1 MIGRAALSSVVTLL
15 GACGIDTAGPP
26 EIALGMEEC
35 AHCRMI
41 ISEEAHSA
49 AAVAADG
56 TSWKFD
62 DLGCLL
68 AAREEWNREGAGVW
82 VHDVESTEWIDAR
95 SAFFLRQDAATT
107 PMGSGLVALA
117 TEERARRRAAD
128 GESIYDWQ
136 ELVSLGAAL
145 EQEKEMRR

>member
-1 MIGRAALSSVVTLL
+1 MIGRAALSSTVTLL
-15 GACGIDTAGPP
+15 VACGVETGGAP
-26 EIALGMEEC
+26 EITFGLEEC

-49 AAVAADG
+49 AVVAADG

-68 AAREEWNREGAGVW
+68 AAREEWNREGARVW
-82 VHDVESTEWIDAR
+82 VHDVESTEWLDAR
-95 SAFFLRQDAATT
+95 SAFFLRQDAAPT
-107 PMGSGLVALA
+107 PMGSGLVAVA
-117 TEERARRRAAD
+117 TEEQARRRAVD
-128 GESIYDWQ
+128 GESIYDWR

-145 EQEKEMRR
+145 EKEKEIPR